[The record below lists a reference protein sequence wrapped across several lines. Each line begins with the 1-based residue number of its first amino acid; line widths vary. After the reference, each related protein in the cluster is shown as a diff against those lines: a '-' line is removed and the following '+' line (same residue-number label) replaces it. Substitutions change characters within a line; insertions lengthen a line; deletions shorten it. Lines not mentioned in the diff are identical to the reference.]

1 MKRSQYNVGEFLC
14 GIPDSEECAK
24 YNPQGQRVFI
34 HNGYINGDGYGM
46 LVGWHDGK
54 IVKSTGW
61 KNFCWGGL
69 VRRATQ
75 EEIEEFMKALMKQN
89 TITNY

>member
-1 MKRSQYNVGEFLC
+1 
-14 GIPDSEECAK
+14 
-24 YNPQGQRVFI
+24 
-34 HNGYINGDGYGM
+34 M

-75 EEIEEFMKALMKQN
+75 EEIEEFMKALMEQN